1 MQIRTSSYERVSALS
16 EPNRRRDAPSVAA
29 DRHHR
34 KAAVDSGT
42 GATATA
48 IPGQRP
54 YHASRA
60 HDDEKPVLSRLS
72 VSHPVQKAL
81 NTYVTLQQT
90 LTQDASFAHDALV
103 GVDFYA

>member
-16 EPNRRRDAPSVAA
+16 ESNRRRDAPSVAT
-29 DRHHR
+29 DWHNR
-34 KAAVDSGT
+34 KAAVDSG
-42 GATATA
+42 ASETATA

-54 YHASRA
+54 YHSA
-60 HDDEKPVLSRLS
+60 HRYDAEKPVLSRLS

-81 NTYVTLQQT
+81 NTYITLQQT